1 MSKMYVTLA
10 PSNLQLVLLD
20 YGYLLCCKT
29 NIRVPD
35 TALD

>member
-1 MSKMYVTLA
+1 MYYTLA

-20 YGYLLCCKT
+20 YGYTVICYKT
-29 NIRVPD
+29 NTRVPD